1 MTRKGLSE
9 SSNNMAPPWLSLEKE
24 ENGRLGSVQGGR
36 WELCSCKEEWN
47 TEQRARLSE
56 HRSWRRAEASW
67 RAAPERAVLA
77 GCRWPLCPGMGLSG
91 AGGSRGSQ
99 KLQSRSKPPMRR
111 SVGDG

>member
-77 GCRWPLCPGMGLSG
+77 GC
-91 AGGSRGSQ
+91 SRGSQ